1 MEQSPPHRTS
11 RATMRDVS
19 KLAGVSQAT
28 VSNYFNRPETVS
40 LSLRTAIRG
49 AIEEL
54 DYVRDESARLLRA
67 GSSRTIGSIITELH
81 NSQAVQMST
90 YLEELCFSNNFELL
104 IANSRG
110 DTNRALSYLNLF
122 EAQRVAGVIVA
133 PGALPEA
140 ALLEARRRGTP
151 VVMDG
156 RTTLEELRCVSFD
169 EEEGGYVAVT
179 HLIAQG
185 CKRIAF
191 VGGSLD
197 VWQVARRLQGASR
210 AASEEPTVGL
220 EIITTR
226 ERTIEDGLQAGTQ
239 LLARDPGSLPDGI
252 FAVNDS
258 IAVGLLRSLAFEA
271 GISIPENIALV
282 GYDDSPH
289 AAASFI
295 PISSVHTSPKLIV
308 TELFNQLT
316 ADAAELAG
324 NDDTTALSTRHIT
337 ISPKLVIRA
346 SSLRK

>member
-1 MEQSPPHRTS
+1 MEQPSLQRSH

-19 KLAGVSQAT
+19 RLAGVSQAT
-28 VSNYFNRPETVS
+28 VSNFFNKPEAVS
-40 LSLRTAIRG
+40 PSLRSAIRG

-54 DYVRDESARLLRA
+54 GYVRDESARLLRA
-67 GSSRTIGSIITELH
+67 GSSTTIGSIITELH

-90 YLEELCFSNNFELL
+90 YLEELCYSSGFELL
-104 IANSRG
+104 VANSGG
-110 DTNRALSYLNLF
+110 DTNRALNYLNLF
-122 EAQRVAGVIVA
+122 EAQRVAGIIVA
-133 PGALPEA
+133 PGALPES

-151 VVMDG
+151 AVMDG

-169 EEEGGYVAVT
+169 EEEGGYLAVR

-197 VWQVARRLQGASR
+197 VWQVAQRLQGASK
-210 AASEEPTVGL
+210 AASEAVTVGL
-220 EIITTR
+220 EILTTR
-226 ERTIEDGLQAGTQ
+226 ERTIEDGLQAGAQ
-239 LLARDPGSLPDGI
+239 LLARDSASLPDGI

-271 GISIPENIALV
+271 GINMPQDIALV

-295 PISSVHTSPKLIV
+295 PISSIHTSPKLIV
-308 TELFNQLT
+308 TTLFDQLM
-316 ADAAELAG
+316 ADAAELRG
-324 NDDTTALSTRHIT
+324 KESSEALLPQHIT
-337 ISPKLVIRA
+337 ISPELIIRD
-346 SSLRK
+346 SSMRI